1 VEGSGS
7 GRTDRVSSAAAPMS
21 EPSVATR
28 LPVGFERFHG
38 SAFPNYQL
46 DRAHALGFADRD
58 ELRAAAS

>member
-1 VEGSGS
+1 
-7 GRTDRVSSAAAPMS
+7 MS